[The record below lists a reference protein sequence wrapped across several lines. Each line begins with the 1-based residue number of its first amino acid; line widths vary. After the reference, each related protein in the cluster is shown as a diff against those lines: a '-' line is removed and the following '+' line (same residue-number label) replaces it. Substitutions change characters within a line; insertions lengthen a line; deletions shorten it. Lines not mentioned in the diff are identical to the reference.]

1 MNNTRIEYNKRL
13 HEVEIYFE
21 TLKYLDSGNCSIR
34 CVDILGKE
42 SNKEIDSELSTI
54 LKANGFLLL
63 YNLVESTIRKSIDA
77 VINSML
83 TSSVTFRSLTDKLRK
98 LWIRQNAKDA
108 NVEKI
113 MTIAN
118 AILDNQLLTFEK
130 EFIHVSGNI
139 DAQKIRD
146 ILKKVGGNE
155 VSDGRCLKAIKD
167 KRNHLAHG
175 VFSFSEIGRDF
186 TVNELITYKDDTKDY
201 LEKVLDEIQSFIE
214 GQKYLHP

>member
-1 MNNTRIEYNKRL
+1 
-13 HEVEIYFE
+13 
-21 TLKYLDSGNCSIR
+21 
-34 CVDILGKE
+34 
-42 SNKEIDSELSTI
+42 
-54 LKANGFLLL
+54 
-63 YNLVESTIRKSIDA
+63 
-77 VINSML
+77 
-83 TSSVTFRSLTDKLRK
+83 
-98 LWIRQNAKDA
+98 
-108 NVEKI
+108 